1 VTGEAELVVVGV
13 ALILM
18 VPGAELVGWLPS
30 ELQSYIVFTGGVSA
44 TAKEPEAAKALLDFL
59 TTAETRAILEAKGLE
74 PVTP

>member
-1 VTGEAELVVVGV
+1 V
-13 ALILM
+13 
-18 VPGAELVGWLPS
+18 
-30 ELQSYIVFTGGVSA
+30 SYVVFTGGVSA